1 MKRSIET
8 LLSDIRFALRGL
20 RKQPVLTGVAILT
33 LALGIGANT
42 AMFSVINTVLL
53 RPLPYPN
60 PDRLVWMNES
70 GDEVANRMLSYPNF
84 VDWNARNHTF
94 EAMSTYRTWTM
105 TLTGVDQPTN
115 LDAGMVAADYFK
127 VMGVT
132 PIRGRAF
139 TAEDDRPG
147 ATPVAI
153 ISYAFWQKYFAGD
166 QAVVGR
172 TVALDDSA
180 FTIIGVMPEDFAH
193 QGPPP
198 LWIPI
203 GPMNWKDRDVRIGG
217 NVIGRLKP
225 GVTVEQARADI
236 NAVARQLAQEH
247 PTANAGANRVNVL
260 SLQERI
266 TGNVRT
272 PLWILFGAVGLVLLI
287 ACGNLANLMLAR
299 AVTRRREFAIRAA
312 MGATRV
318 RVIRQLLVESVLLAL
333 LGGAAGLI
341 VASWSMA
348 MLTKVAREIVPRL
361 DQLHLNYRVLIFNL
375 AVSFAS
381 GIIFGLAPAW
391 RFSKPDLQ
399 ETLKDN
405 NSGSGER
412 QGKRLRGSLVIAE
425 IALAT
430 ILLSGAGLLI
440 RSLIH
445 LANSNVGFN
454 SQNVLTFDL
463 NVARSRYKGEGELAR
478 FQQEILDGVSALP
491 GVESASMSVELP
503 GGGSGWTTDIA
514 PEGHAPLKRG
524 ELINVDWAIV
534 SRDYFRTMRIPILRG
549 RTFTRDEDAEGKPV
563 LLIDENLARK
573 FWPNEDAIGK
583 HIGYDSP
590 TRHEVIGIVK
600 EVGIYGSDEKPLIK
614 IYTPL
619 GRAVPRGMVL
629 SVRSQTSDATLLAP
643 AITNTI
649 HTLDKDLPI
658 SELATFDQIL
668 SREASPRR
676 LNTGLLSLL
685 ALLALL
691 LAAIGIYG
699 VLAYSVAQRTREV
712 GLRMALGAARG
723 DVLRLFVGQG
733 MKLVLAGLVIGLL
746 GSFALTRLMTSLLF
760 GVRPTDAVT
769 LIAVAVALVMAALPA
784 CYLPARRATKVDPL
798 VALRYE

>member
-8 LLSDIRFALRGL
+8 LLRDIRFALRGL

-42 AMFSVINTVLL
+42 AMFSVIHTVLL

-94 EAMSTYRTWTM
+94 EAMSTYRTWSL

-115 LDAGMVAADYFK
+115 IRAGMVAADYFK
-127 VMGVT
+127 VMGVG
-132 PIRGRAF
+132 PVRGRTF

-147 ATPVAI
+147 APPVAV

-166 QAVVGR
+166 DTVVGR
-172 TVALDDSA
+172 TITLDDSA
-180 FTIIGVMPEDFAH
+180 ITVVGVMPREFVH

-198 LWIPI
+198 LWVPI
-203 GPMNWKDRDVRIGG
+203 GPMNWKDRDVRTGG

-225 GVTVEQARADI
+225 GVTIEQARADI
-236 NAVARQLAQEH
+236 NAVARQVAREH
-247 PTANAGANRVNVL
+247 PVANAGANRVNVL
-260 SLQERI
+260 SLQQRL
-266 TGNVRT
+266 TGNVST

-312 MGATRV
+312 MGATRA
-318 RVIRQLLVESVLLAL
+318 RVIRQLLVESLLLAS
-333 LGGAAGLI
+333 LGGIAGLI

-348 MLTKVAREIVPRL
+348 VLVKAAHEVLPRL
-361 DQLHLNYRVLIFNL
+361 DQMHLDYRVMTFNL
-375 AVSFAS
+375 AVSVVC

-391 RFSKPDLQ
+391 QFSKPDLQ

-405 NSGSGER
+405 NAGAGER
-412 QGKRLRGSLVIAE
+412 QGKRLRGGLVIAE
-425 IALAT
+425 VALAT
-430 ILLSGAGLLI
+430 ILLTGAGLLV
-440 RSLIH
+440 RSLIR
-445 LANSNVGFN
+445 LANSNVGFD
-454 SQNVLTFDL
+454 SQNVLTFE
-463 NVARSRYKGEGELAR
+463 VIPARSRYEREGELAR
-478 FQQEILDGVSALP
+478 FQQQIIDGVSVVP
-491 GVESASMSVELP
+491 GVDSACISVELP
-503 GGGSGWTTDIA
+503 GFGSGWTTDIVA
-514 PEGHAPLKRG
+514 EGHPGPKRG

-549 RTFTRDEDAEGKPV
+549 RTFTADEDAEGKPV
-563 LLIDENLARK
+563 LLVSESLARK
-573 FWPNEDAIGK
+573 FWPNGDAVGK

-590 TRHEVIGIVK
+590 TPHEIIGIVK
-600 EVGIYGSDEKPLIK
+600 EIGIYGSDANALIK

-619 GRAVPRGMVL
+619 GRAAPRQMLL
-629 SVRSQTSDATLLAP
+629 SVRGATSDASLLAP
-643 AITNTI
+643 AIANRI
-649 HTLDKDLPI
+649 HELDKDLPI
-658 SELATFDQIL
+658 SELTTFDQIL
-668 SREASPRR
+668 SREASPMR

-691 LAAIGIYG
+691 LAAVGIYG

-712 GLRMALGAARG
+712 GVRMALGAVRA

-733 MKLVLAGLVIGLL
+733 MKLVLTGLAIGLL
-746 GSFALTRLMTSLLF
+746 GSFALTRLMTTLLF
-760 GVRPTDAVT
+760 GVKPTDALTFVS
-769 LIAVAVALVMAALPA
+769 VAVALIVAALPA

-798 VALRYE
+798 IALRYE

>member
-1 MKRSIET
+1 MET

-20 RKQPVLTGVAILT
+20 RKQPVLTVVGILT

-70 GDEVANRMLSYPNF
+70 GDEVQNRMLSYPNF

-94 EAMSTYRTWTM
+94 EAMSTYRTWAM
-105 TLTGVDQPTN
+105 TLTGVDQPATVQ
-115 LDAGMVAADYFK
+115 AGMVTADYLK
-127 VMGVT
+127 VMGVA
-132 PIRGRAF
+132 PVRGRPF
-139 TAEDDRPG
+139 TVEDDRPG
-147 ATPVAI
+147 ATPVTI

-166 QAVVGR
+166 ASVVGK
-172 TVALDDSA
+172 TVTLDDSA
-180 FTIIGVMPEDFAH
+180 FTIIGVMPEGFAH

-198 LWIPI
+198 LWVPI
-203 GPMNWKDRDVRIGG
+203 GPMNWKDRDVRVGG
-217 NVIGRLKP
+217 NVIGRMKP
-225 GVTVEQARADI
+225 GVTIDQARSDI
-236 NAVARQLAQEH
+236 NAVARQLAQEY
-247 PTANAGANRVNVL
+247 PVANAGANRVNVL
-260 SLQERI
+260 SLQERL

-272 PLWILFGAVGLVLLI
+272 PLWILFGAVALVLLI

-312 MGATRV
+312 MGATRA

-348 MLTKVAREIVPRL
+348 VLTKTAREVVPRL
-361 DQLHLNYRVLIFNL
+361 DQLHLNYRVLTFNL
-375 AVSFAS
+375 AVSFAC

-405 NSGSGER
+405 NSGSGDR
-412 QGKRLRGSLVIAE
+412 QGKRLRGGLVIAE

-430 ILLSGAGLLI
+430 ILLAGAGLLI
-440 RSLIH
+440 RSLIR
-445 LANSNVGFN
+445 LANSNIGFD
-454 SQNVLTFDL
+454 SQNVLTFEL
-463 NVARSRYKGEGELAR
+463 NVAHGRYTKKGEVGR
-478 FQQEILDGVSALP
+478 FQEQLLESVSALP
-491 GVESASMSVELP
+491 GVESAGLSVELP
-503 GGGSGWTTDIA
+503 GGGSGWTNDISV
-514 PEGHAPLKRG
+514 EGHPGPKRG

-563 LLIDENLARK
+563 VLVDENLARK
-573 FWPNEDAIGK
+573 FWPNGDALGK

-590 TRHEVIGIVK
+590 TPHEIIGIVK
-600 EVGIYGSDEKPLIK
+600 EVGIYGSEERPLIK

-619 GRAVPRGMVL
+619 GRAWPRSIVL
-629 SVRSQTSDATLLAP
+629 SVRGMTSDSSLLAP
-643 AITNTI
+643 AVTNAI
-649 HTLDKDLPI
+649 HALDKDLPVG
-658 SELATFDQIL
+658 EMATFDQIL
-668 SREASPRR
+668 SRETSPRR
-676 LNTGLLSLL
+676 LNTGLLSLF

-691 LAAIGIYG
+691 LAATGIYG

-712 GLRMALGAARG
+712 GVRMALGAARG
-723 DVLRLFVGQG
+723 DVLRLFAAQG
-733 MKLVLAGLVIGLL
+733 IKLVLAGLAIGLL

-760 GVRPTDAVT
+760 GVKPTDALT
-769 LIAVAVALVMAALPA
+769 FICVAVALVIAALPA

>member
-1 MKRSIET
+1 MRQTIET

-84 VDWNARNHTF
+84 VDWRARNQTF
-94 EAMSTYRTWTM
+94 EAMSTYRTWAL
-105 TLTGVDQPTN
+105 TLTGVDQPTH
-115 LDAGMVAADYFK
+115 LDAGMVTADYFK
-127 VMGVT
+127 VMGVA
-132 PIRGRAF
+132 PLRGRAF

-166 QAVVGR
+166 TSVVGK
-172 TVALDDSA
+172 TIALDDSA
-180 FTIIGVMPEDFAH
+180 VTIIGVMPEDFKH

-198 LWIPI
+198 LWVPI

-225 GVTVEQARADI
+225 GVTVAQARADI

-247 PTANAGANRVNVL
+247 PVANAGANRVNVL
-260 SLQERI
+260 SLQQRL

-272 PLWILFGAVGLVLLI
+272 PLWILFAAVGLVLLI

-312 MGATRV
+312 MGATRA
-318 RVIRQLLVESVLLAL
+318 RVVRQLLVESLLL
-333 LGGAAGLI
+333 SFLGGIAGLI

-348 MLTKVAREIVPRL
+348 TLAKAAHEVVPRL
-361 DQLHLNYRVLIFNL
+361 DQIHLDYSVLFFNL
-375 AVSFAS
+375 AVSIAC

-405 NSGSGER
+405 NAGSGER
-412 QGKRLRGSLVIAE
+412 QGKRLRGGLVIAE
-425 IALAT
+425 VALAT
-430 ILLSGAGLLI
+430 ILLAGAGLLI
-440 RSLIH
+440 RSLIG
-445 LANSNVGFN
+445 LANSNVGFDA
-454 SQNVLTFDL
+454 QNVLTFEL
-463 NVARSRYKGEGELAR
+463 NSARSRHTAKGELGR
-478 FQQEILDGVSALP
+478 FQQQILEGVSALP
-491 GVESASMSVELP
+491 GVESACMSVELP
-503 GGGSGWTTDIA
+503 GYGSGWTTDIVA
-514 PEGHAPLKRG
+514 EGHPGPKRG

-549 RTFTRDEDAEGKPV
+549 RTFTADEDAEGKPV
-563 LLIDENLARK
+563 LLVSESLARK
-573 FWPNEDAIGK
+573 FWPNGDALGK

-590 TRHEVIGIVK
+590 TPHEIIGIVK
-600 EVGIYGSDEKPLIK
+600 EVGIYGSNAQPLIK

-619 GRAVPRGMVL
+619 GRAAPREMVL
-629 SVRSQTSDATLLAP
+629 SVRSTTADAKLLAP
-643 AITNTI
+643 TVTNAI
-649 HTLDKDLPI
+649 HALDKDLPI
-658 SELATFDQIL
+658 SELTTFDEL
-668 SREASPRR
+668 LAREASPMR

-691 LAAIGIYG
+691 LATIGIYG

-712 GLRMALGAARG
+712 GVRMALGAARS
-723 DVLRLFVGQG
+723 DVLRLFVMQG
-733 MKLVLAGLVIGLL
+733 MKLVLAGLAIGLA

-760 GVRPTDAVT
+760 GVKPTDAAT
-769 LIAVAVALVMAALPA
+769 FISVAVALIAVALPA
-784 CYLPARRATKVDPL
+784 CYVPARRATKIDPL
-798 VALRYE
+798 IALRYE

>member
-1 MKRSIET
+1 MKQSIET
-8 LLSDIRFALRGL
+8 LLSDIRFAVRGL

-84 VDWNARNHTF
+84 IDWSTRNHTF
-94 EAMSTYRTWTM
+94 EAMSTYRTWSM
-105 TLTGVDQPTN
+105 TVTGVDQPIN
-115 LDAGMVAADYFK
+115 VNAGMVAADYFK
-127 VMGVT
+127 VMGTAPV
-132 PIRGRAF
+132 RGRAF
-139 TAEDDRPG
+139 AAEDDRPG
-147 ATPVAI
+147 ATPVTI

-166 QAVVGR
+166 TSVVGK
-172 TVALDDSA
+172 TIALDDSA
-180 FTIIGVMPEDFAH
+180 FTIIGVMPQDFAH

-198 LWIPI
+198 LWVPI

-217 NVIGRLKP
+217 NVIGRMKP
-225 GVTVEQARADI
+225 GITIAQARADI
-236 NAVARQLAQEH
+236 SAVARQLAQEH
-247 PTANAGANRVNVL
+247 PVANAGANRVNVL
-260 SLQERI
+260 SLQERL

-312 MGATRV
+312 MGATRA
-318 RVIRQLLVESVLLAL
+318 RVVRQLLVESVLLAL

-348 MLTKVAREIVPRL
+348 MLAKAAREIVPRL
-361 DQLHLNYRVLIFNL
+361 DQLHLNYRVLTFNL
-375 AVSFAS
+375 AVSVAS

-405 NSGSGER
+405 TSGSGER
-412 QGKRLRGSLVIAE
+412 QGKRLRGGLVIAE

-430 ILLSGAGLLI
+430 ILLAGAGLLI
-440 RSLIH
+440 RSLIQ
-445 LANSNVGFN
+445 LANSNVGFD
-454 SQNVLTFDL
+454 SQNVLTFEL
-463 NVARSRYKGEGELAR
+463 NVARSRYRGEGELAR
-478 FQQEILDGVSALP
+478 FQQQILDGVSALP
-491 GVESASMSVELP
+491 GVESASISVELP
-503 GGGSGWTTDIA
+503 GGGSGWTTDISTD
-514 PEGHAPLKRG
+514 GHVPRKPG

-549 RTFTRDEDAEGKPV
+549 RTFTRDEDAGGKPV
-563 LLIDENLARK
+563 VLVDENLARK
-573 FWPNEDAIGK
+573 FWPDEDAIGK

-590 TRHEVIGIVK
+590 TAHEIIGIVK
-600 EVGIYGSDEKPLIK
+600 EVGIYGSAEKPLIK

-619 GRAVPRGMVL
+619 GRAAPRGMVL
-629 SVRSQTSDATLLAP
+629 SVRGMAADSSLLAP
-643 AITNTI
+643 AVANSI
-649 HTLDKDLPI
+649 HALDKDLPI
-658 SELATFDQIL
+658 SELATFDQLL
-668 SREASPRR
+668 SRDASPRR
-676 LNTGLLSLL
+676 LNTGLLSLF

-691 LAAIGIYG
+691 LAATGIYG

-712 GLRMALGAARG
+712 GVRMALGAVHG
-723 DVLRLFVGQG
+723 DVLRLFVVQG
-733 MKLVLAGLVIGLL
+733 MKLVLIGLVIGLL
-746 GSFALTRLMTSLLF
+746 GAFAFTRLMTSLLF
-760 GVRPTDAVT
+760 GVKPTDAVT
-769 LIAVAVALVMAALPA
+769 FISIAVALVAAALPA

-798 VALRYE
+798 TALRYE

>member
-1 MKRSIET
+1 MKRPLET
-8 LLSDIRFALRGL
+8 FFGEIRFALRGL

-42 AMFSVINTVLL
+42 AMFSVIHTVLL

-70 GDEVANRMLSYPNF
+70 GDEVANRMVSYPNF

-94 EAMSTYRTWTM
+94 EAMSTYRTWAL
-105 TLTGVDQPTN
+105 TLTGVDQPTHV
-115 LDAGMVAADYFK
+115 DAGMVTADYFK
-127 VMGVT
+127 VMGVA
-132 PIRGRAF
+132 PIRGRPFSAD
-139 TAEDDRPG
+139 DDRPG

-166 QAVVGR
+166 TSVVGK
-172 TVALDDSA
+172 TIALDDSA
-180 FTIIGVMPEDFAH
+180 VTIIGVMPEDFKH

-198 LWIPI
+198 LWVPI
-203 GPMNWKDRDVRIGG
+203 GPMNWQGRDVRIGG

-225 GVTVEQARADI
+225 GVTIEQARADI

-247 PTANAGANRVNVL
+247 PVANAGANRVNVL
-260 SLQERI
+260 SLQERL

-312 MGATRV
+312 MGATRA

-333 LGGAAGLI
+333 LGGVAGLI
-341 VASWSMA
+341 VASWSTT
-348 MLTKVAREIVPRL
+348 MLAKAAREIVPRL
-361 DQLHLNYRVLIFNL
+361 DQLHLDYSVLTFNL
-375 AVSFAS
+375 TVSIAC

-399 ETLKDN
+399 ESLKDN
-405 NSGSGER
+405 NAGSGER
-412 QGKRLRGSLVIAE
+412 QGKRLRGGLVIAE
-425 IALAT
+425 VALAT
-430 ILLSGAGLLI
+430 ILLAGAGLLI
-440 RSLIH
+440 RSLIR
-445 LANSNVGFN
+445 LANSDVGF
-454 SQNVLTFDL
+454 SPQNVLTFEL
-463 NVARSRYKGEGELAR
+463 NSARSRYKGKGELAR
-478 FQQEILDGVSALP
+478 FQQQILDSVSTVP
-491 GVESASMSVELP
+491 GVESACMSVELP
-503 GGGSGWTTDIA
+503 GHGSGWTNDIVA
-514 PEGHAPLKRG
+514 EGHPAAKPG

-549 RTFTRDEDAEGKPV
+549 RTFSADEDAEGKPV
-563 LLIDENLARK
+563 LLVSESLARK
-573 FWPNEDAIGK
+573 FWPNGDAIGK

-590 TRHEVIGIVK
+590 TPHEIIGIVK
-600 EVGIYGSDEKPLIK
+600 EVGIYGSDAQPLIK

-619 GRAVPRGMVL
+619 GRAAPRAMLL
-629 SVRSQTSDATLLAP
+629 SVRSTTTDATLLAP

-668 SREASPRR
+668 SREAAPMR

-699 VLAYSVAQRTREV
+699 VLAYSVTQRTREV
-712 GLRMALGAARG
+712 GVRMALGAARG
-723 DVLRLFVGQG
+723 DVVRLFVTQG
-733 MKLVLAGLVIGLL
+733 MKLVLAGLAIGVL

-760 GVRPTDAVT
+760 GVKPTDAAT
-769 LIAVAVALVMAALPA
+769 FITVAVALIAAALPA
-784 CYLPARRATKVDPL
+784 CYLPARRAAKVDPL
-798 VALRYE
+798 IALRYE

>member
-1 MKRSIET
+1 MTRPIET
-8 LLSDIRFALRGL
+8 LLSDIRFAIRGL

-84 VDWNARNHTF
+84 VDWRARNQTF
-94 EAMSTYRTWTM
+94 EAMSTYRTWAM
-105 TLTGVDQPTN
+105 TLTGLAQPTQ
-115 LDAGMVAADYFK
+115 LQAGMVTADYFK
-127 VMGVT
+127 VMGVA
-132 PIRGRAF
+132 PFRGRAF

-147 ATPVAI
+147 ATPVTI

-166 QAVVGR
+166 SSAVGK
-172 TVALDDSA
+172 TITLDDSA
-180 FTIIGVMPEDFAH
+180 VTIIGVMPEGFAH

-198 LWIPI
+198 LWVPI
-203 GPMNWKDRDVRIGG
+203 GPMNWNNRDVRTGG

-225 GVTVEQARADI
+225 GVTIEQARADI
-236 NAVARQLAQEH
+236 NAVARQLAREH
-247 PTANAGANRVNVL
+247 PVANAGANRVNVL
-260 SLQERI
+260 SLQERL

-272 PLWILFGAVGLVLLI
+272 PLWILFAAVALVLLI

-299 AVTRRREFAIRAA
+299 AVTRQREFAIRAA
-312 MGATRV
+312 MGATRA
-318 RVIRQLLVESVLLAL
+318 RVIRQLLVESLLLAL

-341 VASWSMA
+341 VASWSLA
-348 MLTKVAREIVPRL
+348 LLTRAASEIVPRL
-361 DQLHLNYRVLIFNL
+361 DQLHLNYRVLGFNL
-375 AVSFAS
+375 AVTFAS

-412 QGKRLRGSLVIAE
+412 QGKRLRAGLVIAE

-430 ILLSGAGLLI
+430 ILLAGAGLLI
-440 RSLIH
+440 RSLIQ
-445 LANSNVGFN
+445 LTNSNVGFD
-454 SQNVLTFDL
+454 SHQVLTFDL
-463 NVARSRYKGEGELAR
+463 SVNRGRYTGEGELAR
-478 FQQEILDGVSALP
+478 FQQQILDNVSALP

-503 GGGSGWTTDIA
+503 GFGSGWTNDIVA
-514 PEGHAPLKRG
+514 EGHPGPKRG

-549 RTFTRDEDAEGKPV
+549 RTFTADEDAEGKPV
-563 LLIDENLARK
+563 LLVSESLAHK
-573 FWPNEDAIGK
+573 FWPNGDAIGK

-590 TRHEVIGIVK
+590 TPHEIIGIVK
-600 EVGIYGSDEKPLIK
+600 EIGIYGSNAKPLIK

-619 GRAVPRGMVL
+619 GRAAPRSMVL
-629 SVRSQTSDATLLAP
+629 SVRSTTADATVLAP
-643 AITNTI
+643 AITNSI

-658 SELATFDQIL
+658 SELASFDQIL

-676 LNTGLLSLL
+676 LNTGLLSLF

-691 LAAIGIYG
+691 LAATGIYG

-712 GLRMALGAARG
+712 GVRMALGAARS
-723 DVLRLFVGQG
+723 DVMRLFVTQG
-733 MKLVLAGLVIGLL
+733 MKLVLAGLAIGLL

-760 GVRPTDAVT
+760 EVKATDPWT
-769 LIAVAVALVMAALPA
+769 LIAVALLLTAVALIA
-784 CYLPARRATKVDPL
+784 CCIPARRATRIDPL
-798 VALRYE
+798 IALRYE

>member
-1 MKRSIET
+1 MKRPIET
-8 LLSDIRFALRGL
+8 LLSDIRFAIRGL

-53 RPLPYPN
+53 RPLPYPD

-84 VDWNARNHTF
+84 VDWRARNQTF
-94 EAMSTYRTWTM
+94 EAMSTYRTWSM

-115 LDAGMVAADYFK
+115 LQAGMVATDYFK
-127 VMGVT
+127 VMGIAPV
-132 PIRGRAF
+132 RGRAF

-147 ATPVAI
+147 ATPVTI

-166 QAVVGR
+166 TSVVGR
-172 TVALDDSA
+172 AIALDDSA

-225 GVTVEQARADI
+225 GVTIEQARADI

-247 PTANAGANRVNVL
+247 PVANAGANRVNVL
-260 SLQERI
+260 SLQERL

-272 PLWILFGAVGLVLLI
+272 PLWILFTAVAMVLLI

-299 AVTRRREFAIRAA
+299 AVTRQREFAIRAA
-312 MGATRV
+312 LGATRA

-333 LGGAAGLI
+333 IGGTAGLI

-348 MLTKVAREIVPRL
+348 MLARAAREIVPRL
-361 DQLHLNYRVLIFNL
+361 DQLHLNYRVLAFNL
-375 AVSFAS
+375 AVSLTC

-399 ETLKDN
+399 ETLKDS

-412 QGKRLRGSLVIAE
+412 HGKRLRGGLVIAE
-425 IALAT
+425 VAFAT
-430 ILLSGAGLLI
+430 ILLAGAGLLI
-440 RSLIH
+440 RSLIR
-445 LANSNVGFN
+445 LANSNIGFD
-454 SQNVLTFDL
+454 SSNVLTFDL
-463 NVARSRYKGEGELAR
+463 SVARGRYTGERELAR
-478 FQQEILDGVSALP
+478 FQQQIINSISVLP
-491 GVESASMSVELP
+491 GVDSASISAELP
-503 GGGSGWTTDIA
+503 GYGSGWTTDISV
-514 PEGHAPLKRG
+514 EGHPGPKRG
-524 ELINVDWAIV
+524 ELINVDWAII
-534 SRDYFRTMRIPILRG
+534 SRDYFRTMRIPLLRG
-549 RTFTRDEDAEGKPV
+549 RTFTADEDAEGKPV
-563 LLIDENLARK
+563 VLVDENLARK
-573 FWPNEDAIGK
+573 FWPNGDAIGK

-600 EVGIYGSDEKPLIK
+600 EVGIYGSDAKPLIK

-619 GRAVPRGMVL
+619 GRAAPREMVL
-629 SVRSQTSDATLLAP
+629 SVRGTTSDARLLAP
-643 AITNTI
+643 SITNLI
-649 HTLDKDLPI
+649 HGLDKDLPI
-658 SELATFDQIL
+658 SELTTFDQLL
-668 SREASPRR
+668 SREASPMR

-685 ALLALL
+685 AALALL

-712 GLRMALGAARG
+712 GVRMALGAARSN
-723 DVLRLFVGQG
+723 VMRLFVTQG
-733 MKLVLAGLVIGLL
+733 MKLVLAGLAIGLL

-760 GVRPTDAVT
+760 GVKPTDGMT
-769 LIAVAVALVMAALPA
+769 FIAVAVGLIAAALPA
-784 CYLPARRATKVDPL
+784 CYLPARRATRIDPMI
-798 VALRYE
+798 ALRYE

>member
-8 LLSDIRFALRGL
+8 ILSDIRFALRGL
-20 RKQPVLTGVAILT
+20 RKQPVLTGVAIMT

-84 VDWNARNHTF
+84 VDWRTRNHTF
-94 EAMSTYRTWTM
+94 EAMSTYRTWRV
-105 TLTGVDQPTN
+105 TLTGVDQPTSLN
-115 LDAGMVAADYFK
+115 AGMVAADYFR
-127 VMGVT
+127 VMGVL
-132 PIRGRAF
+132 PVRGRVF

-147 ATPVAI
+147 AAPVTI

-166 QAVVGR
+166 KSVVGR
-172 TVALDDSA
+172 TIVLDDSA
-180 FTIIGVMPEDFAH
+180 FTVIGVMPEDFAH

-198 LWIPI
+198 IWLPI
-203 GPMNWKDRDVRIGG
+203 GPMNWNQRDVRIGG

-225 GVTVEQARADI
+225 GVTIEQARADI

-260 SLQERI
+260 SLQQRL
-266 TGNVRT
+266 TGDVRT

-318 RVIRQLLVESVLLAL
+318 RVIRQLLVESLLLAL
-333 LGGAAGLI
+333 LGGVAGLI

-361 DQLHLNYRVLIFNL
+361 DHLQLNYRVLTFNL
-375 AVSFAS
+375 VVSIAS

-412 QGKRLRGSLVIAE
+412 QGKRLRGGLVIAE

-430 ILLSGAGLLI
+430 ILLAGAGLLI
-440 RSLIH
+440 RSLIQ
-445 LANSNVGFN
+445 LANSNVGFD

-463 NVARSRYKGEGELAR
+463 NVARSRYAGKGELAR
-478 FQQEILDGVSALP
+478 FQQQVLDRVSALP

-503 GGGSGWTTDIA
+503 GFGSGWTNDIL
-514 PEGHAPLKRG
+514 PEGHEPLKPG

-534 SRDYFRTMRIPILRG
+534 SRNYFRTMRIPILRG
-549 RTFTRDEDAEGKPV
+549 RTFTSDEDAEGKPV
-563 LLIDENLARK
+563 VLVDENLARK
-573 FWPNEDAIGK
+573 FWPNQDAIGK
-583 HIGYDSP
+583 HIKYDSATP
-590 TRHEVIGIVK
+590 HEVIGIVK
-600 EVGIYGSDEKPLIK
+600 EVGIYGSDAKPLIK

-619 GRAVPRGMVL
+619 GRAAPRGMIL
-629 SVRSQTSDATLLAP
+629 SVRGMTSDSSLLAP
-643 AITNTI
+643 AITNSI
-649 HTLDKDLPI
+649 HALDKDLPV

-668 SREASPRR
+668 SRDASPRR

-712 GLRMALGAARG
+712 GVRMALGAARS

-733 MKLVLAGLVIGLL
+733 MKLVLVGLAIGLL
-746 GSFALTRLMTSLLF
+746 GSFAVTRLMTSLLF
-760 GVRPTDAVT
+760 GVKPTDAIT
-769 LIAVAVALVMAALPA
+769 FISVAVALLAAALPA

-798 VALRYE
+798 IALRYE

>member
-1 MKRSIET
+1 MET

-20 RKQPVLTGVAILT
+20 RKQPVLTVVGILT

-70 GDEVANRMLSYPNF
+70 GDEVQNRMLSYPNF

-94 EAMSTYRTWTM
+94 EAMSTYRTWAM
-105 TLTGVDQPTN
+105 TLTGVDQPATVQ
-115 LDAGMVAADYFK
+115 AGMVTADYLK
-127 VMGVT
+127 VMGVA
-132 PIRGRAF
+132 PVRGRPF

-147 ATPVAI
+147 ATPVTI

-166 QAVVGR
+166 ASVVGK
-172 TVALDDSA
+172 TVTLDDSA
-180 FTIIGVMPEDFAH
+180 FTIIGVMPEGFAH

-198 LWIPI
+198 LWVPI
-203 GPMNWKDRDVRIGG
+203 GPMNWKDRDVRVGG
-217 NVIGRLKP
+217 NVVGRMKP
-225 GVTVEQARADI
+225 GVTIDQARSDI
-236 NAVARQLAQEH
+236 NAVARQLAQEY
-247 PTANAGANRVNVL
+247 PVANAGANRVNVL
-260 SLQERI
+260 SLQERL

-272 PLWILFGAVGLVLLI
+272 PLWILFGAVALVLLI

-312 MGATRV
+312 MGATRA

-348 MLTKVAREIVPRL
+348 VLTKTAREVVPRL
-361 DQLHLNYRVLIFNL
+361 DQLHLNYRVLTFNL
-375 AVSFAS
+375 AVSFAC

-405 NSGSGER
+405 NSGSGDR
-412 QGKRLRGSLVIAE
+412 QGKRLRGGLVIAE

-430 ILLSGAGLLI
+430 ILLAGAGLLI
-440 RSLIH
+440 RSLIR
-445 LANSNVGFN
+445 LANSNIGFD
-454 SQNVLTFDL
+454 SQNVLTFEL
-463 NVARSRYKGEGELAR
+463 NVAHGRYTKKGEVGR
-478 FQQEILDGVSALP
+478 FQEQLLESVSALP
-491 GVESASMSVELP
+491 GVESAGLSVELP
-503 GGGSGWTTDIA
+503 GGGSGWTNDISV
-514 PEGHAPLKRG
+514 EGHPGPKRG

-563 LLIDENLARK
+563 VLVDENLARK
-573 FWPNEDAIGK
+573 FWPNGDALGK

-590 TRHEVIGIVK
+590 TPHEIIGIVK
-600 EVGIYGSDEKPLIK
+600 EVGIYGSEEKPLIK

-619 GRAVPRGMVL
+619 GRAWPRSIVL
-629 SVRSQTSDATLLAP
+629 SVRGMTSDSSLLAP
-643 AITNTI
+643 AVTNAI
-649 HTLDKDLPI
+649 HALDKDLPVG
-658 SELATFDQIL
+658 EMATFDQIL
-668 SREASPRR
+668 SRETSPRR
-676 LNTGLLSLL
+676 LNTGLLSLF

-691 LAAIGIYG
+691 LAATGIYG
-699 VLAYSVAQRTREV
+699 VLASSVAQRTREV
-712 GLRMALGAARG
+712 GVRMALGAARP
-723 DVLRLFVGQG
+723 DVLRLFAAQG
-733 MKLVLAGLVIGLL
+733 IKLVLAGLAIGLL

-760 GVRPTDAVT
+760 GVKPTDALT
-769 LIAVAVALVMAALPA
+769 FICVAVALVIAALPA